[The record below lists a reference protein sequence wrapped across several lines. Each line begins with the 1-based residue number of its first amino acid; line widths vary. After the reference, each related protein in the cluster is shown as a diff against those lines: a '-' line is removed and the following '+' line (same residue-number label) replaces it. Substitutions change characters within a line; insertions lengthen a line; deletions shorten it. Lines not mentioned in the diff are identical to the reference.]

1 MSLEPGEGEPV
12 SPGENHIPD
21 PHDFLGRAKA
31 HGFKDQ
37 YDHEVRSEYRI
48 AEGMAQSIISGFETE
63 NETEKFPNPSD
74 QSYSL
79 ISLDIN
85 PAYGTNLKP
94 SYRLTPPSD
103 SNLPAINV
111 WSEGVRI
118 AEDELRSFDMDSY
131 PPAKGG
137 KDAFL
142 RQILDTFDYIH
153 AKGIRSD
160 DVKITL
166 GLSGDEQGGEEA
178 LAAFRNKFPK
188 SDSLIST
195 EVREAAIT
203 ERARVIR
210 EYEDRMAELRA
221 EAERQHAEQERLRKD
236 EEGHDFEDGLR
247 KYVARLDRERVDS
260 HEGAMAASLRES
272 ARRLMWTGEG
282 EEIRKGEVFADDKLP
297 LIERLTGGYH
307 ITDRNRMNEYPR
319 QTLKSVERALTQDF
333 IRIRRDHSGKKVKEV
348 IEIPPER
355 KSGRFEREGE
365 MDSPNK
371 PESGA
376 RRGHSI
382 TREAS
387 GALMIRPA
395 DGTTFTKLK
404 VTLAPDEVL
413 TADLLDRD
421 GYPVL
426 DDDGI
431 QKTITAKPILRARLT
446 ERVEGKDKPEKTSL
460 YRTREGLFVK
470 CPGTKTIKC
479 YPDDLSTNANVTRKP
494 VIYLYPKKQMQIRV
508 KLNYK
513 GTLTNTYPQIDGN
526 RWNVTATPNGTLKV
540 NGKQYKYLFWD
551 GINGEV
557 DWDWSE
563 GFCINRSNV
572 DKFLEKKIEQLGL
585 NFAEA
590 QDFITYWAPMIKQNE
605 WSLVSFQTEKYEELA
620 KLMIEPQPDTLIRVF
635 MIFKKCEEQ
644 VAIQEQ
650 KIQRMKRK
658 GFTAVE
664 WGGSNLDELQLNE
677 KEINP
682 HFVPKG
688 SHFQIV

>member
-221 EAERQHAEQERLRKD
+221 EAERQHAEQE
-236 EEGHDFEDGLR
+236 G
-247 KYVARLDRERVDS
+247 
-260 HEGAMAASLRES
+260 
-272 ARRLMWTGEG
+272 
-282 EEIRKGEVFADDKLP
+282 
-297 LIERLTGGYH
+297 
-307 ITDRNRMNEYPR
+307 IT
-319 QTLKSVERALTQDF
+319 Q
-333 IRIRRDHSGKKVKEV
+333 
-348 IEIPPER
+348 
-355 KSGRFEREGE
+355 
-365 MDSPNK
+365 
-371 PESGA
+371 
-376 RRGHSI
+376 
-382 TREAS
+382 
-387 GALMIRPA
+387 
-395 DGTTFTKLK
+395 
-404 VTLAPDEVL
+404 
-413 TADLLDRD
+413 
-421 GYPVL
+421 
-426 DDDGI
+426 
-431 QKTITAKPILRARLT
+431 
-446 ERVEGKDKPEKTSL
+446 
-460 YRTREGLFVK
+460 
-470 CPGTKTIKC
+470 
-479 YPDDLSTNANVTRKP
+479 
-494 VIYLYPKKQMQIRV
+494 
-508 KLNYK
+508 
-513 GTLTNTYPQIDGN
+513 
-526 RWNVTATPNGTLKV
+526 
-540 NGKQYKYLFWD
+540 
-551 GINGEV
+551 
-557 DWDWSE
+557 
-563 GFCINRSNV
+563 
-572 DKFLEKKIEQLGL
+572 EKK
-585 NFAEA
+585 
-590 QDFITYWAPMIKQNE
+590 
-605 WSLVSFQTEKYEELA
+605 
-620 KLMIEPQPDTLIRVF
+620 
-635 MIFKKCEEQ
+635 
-644 VAIQEQ
+644 
-650 KIQRMKRK
+650 
-658 GFTAVE
+658 
-664 WGGSNLDELQLNE
+664 
-677 KEINP
+677 
-682 HFVPKG
+682 
-688 SHFQIV
+688 